1 MFFSSNYTYTYAM
14 EKNNPLMMVDSND
27 PKLSLFIFAIIVLCA
42 SKFNGE
48 KEIDST
54 VVTDSNFISEIHE
67 FIQTNK
73 DQMINSGDILTLAN
87 MFISSVD
94 QYPLSSAIM
103 SSLLIFAKPS
113 IWTKENKQIIYKLL
127 KIEKKPYLDNK
138 ALLKQEY
145 QDASLQSTMSNNKQ
159 LPVYMVRNMGK
170 NIAKQIGKNV
180 GKNVD
185 TAQKAFQRARV
196 APTVSKKIA
205 EQLVQ

>member
-1 MFFSSNYTYTYAM
+1 MKNGIVGSKKSSKISLLKEKKNPITVLILMFFSSNYTYTYAM

-48 KEIDST
+48 KEIGST

-113 IWTKENKQIIYKLL
+113 IWTKENTNHI
-127 KIEKKPYLDNK
+127 
-138 ALLKQEY
+138 
-145 QDASLQSTMSNNKQ
+145 
-159 LPVYMVRNMGK
+159 
-170 NIAKQIGKNV
+170 
-180 GKNVD
+180 
-185 TAQKAFQRARV
+185 
-196 APTVSKKIA
+196 
-205 EQLVQ
+205 